1 MINFVKKK
9 SNYILFSILAFIVFW
24 KLLSLWVAQTI
35 IVPSPEE
42 TVAALRAI
50 VSKPNFGIIIGH
62 SLRRMLIGFSVTAVI
77 AVVVGVSAGIIEPL
91 RQILKPLVLVLKA
104 VPTMAIIL
112 LALIWLASEKAP
124 MLVGGIICFPIIYQ
138 NVVKG
143 ISEVDVKLL
152 EMARVYKVDKKHMI
166 KDIYLPSIKPYLLA
180 ALSTAAGLNVKVVI
194 AAEVLSQPPLSIGEN
209 FQIARANLDT
219 PAVFG
224 WAIIAIVIAAGFDYA
239 IQLLSGNRQFRK
251 QVFKQY
257 KTQGE

>member
-1 MINFVKKK
+1 MKNLASKKRR
-9 SNYILFSILAFIVFW
+9 YVFLSIIAFIAFW

-50 VSKPNFGIIIGH
+50 VSQPNFTVIIGH
-62 SLRRMLIGFSVTAVI
+62 TLRRMLIGFVVTAAI
-77 AVVVGVSAGIIEPL
+77 AVVVGISAGIIEPL

-112 LALIWLASEKAP
+112 LALIWLESEKAP
-124 MLVGGIICFPIIYQ
+124 MLVGAIICFPIIYQ

-152 EMARVYKVDKKHMI
+152 EMARVYRVDKKRII
-166 KDIYLPSIKPYLLA
+166 KDIYLPSIKPYVLA

-224 WAIIAIVIAAGFDYA
+224 WAIIAIFIAAGFDYA
-239 IQLLSGNRQFRK
+239 IQLLSGTRQIKK
-251 QVFKQY
+251 QIQSQR
-257 KTQGE
+257 TT